1 MKLMIINITYFLY
14 SIMSYSFSKKGDLE
28 AYVNV
33 TYNDFATLIK
43 SIWADIVEKELS

>member
-1 MKLMIINITYFLY
+1 MKPMIIILFFLF

-43 SIWADIVEKELS
+43 SIWADIVEKQFS